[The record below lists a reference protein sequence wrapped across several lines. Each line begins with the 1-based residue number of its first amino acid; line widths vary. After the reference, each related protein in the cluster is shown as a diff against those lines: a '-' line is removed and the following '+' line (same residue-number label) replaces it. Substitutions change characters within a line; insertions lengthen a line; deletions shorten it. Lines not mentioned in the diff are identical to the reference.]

1 MAQFGSAAS
10 VSSPLA
16 ELDLAADGEG
26 SPALP
31 RAAPIA
37 GIGRTL
43 GFGIG
48 AHFLVALV
56 NVLATPLLLK
66 LMGEEAYG
74 LVTFFLVLQAWSLI
88 FDFGVSPTLARQ
100 LSRFRA
106 GAMVPAEAS
115 GLLAAAE
122 IIFIAGG
129 LTGGAAL
136 ALMSS
141 WLSIHW
147 LHSATLGQAQVAE
160 SLRLIAVVLVFRWL
174 NGLYQSALVGLER
187 QNTVNLVAAS
197 TVVIRYGVALAVL
210 FRLSHSP
217 IAFFAVQAIF
227 TALEAGLSRWL
238 LARALPRPP
247 AGVRP
252 AWRRLTREFRFALG
266 LTLASAATTLISQ
279 ADRLALSHAL
289 PLADY
294 GLFGLVMQVAAG
306 ITLVVPP
313 FVQAFQPR
321 LTGLMA
327 QERRKDFVQVY
338 RLALALI
345 LSLAVGVAGTIAAH
359 PDWVIWAWTG
369 RVGVAAY
376 LAPILTL
383 YAAGGAIS
391 AFLYVPFLL
400 QYAQGRVRL
409 HVIGNIAFALVW
421 VPAAVW
427 AAFAYGPMGTGVVW
441 LTGNALYL
449 TIWVPVIHRTLLS
462 ADERRGLDVGIW
474 LRAAVLAGLL
484 AATRLIPF
492 GHLSRPEA
500 FSGLAVIC
508 IATILIGAAM
518 SSEARAF
525 AAHTFARLRGRE
537 P

>member
-1 MAQFGSAAS
+1 M
-10 VSSPLA
+10 A

-26 SPALP
+26 APALP

-37 GIGRTL
+37 GLGRTL
-43 GFGIG
+43 TFGIG

-66 LMGEEAYG
+66 LMGAEAYG
-74 LVTFFLVLQAWSLI
+74 LVTFFLVLQGWSLI
-88 FDFGVSPTLARQ
+88 FDLGVSPTLARQ

-106 GAMVPAEAS
+106 GAMTPAEAA

-122 IIFIAGG
+122 TIFIAGG
-129 LTGGAAL
+129 LTGGGAL

-141 WLSIHW
+141 WLSVHW
-147 LHSATLGQAQVAE
+147 LHSATLGVAQVTT
-160 SLRLIAVVLVFRWL
+160 SLRLIAVLLVFRWI

-187 QNTVNLVAAS
+187 QNTVNVVAAS
-197 TVVIRYGVALAVL
+197 TVVIRYGVSLAVL
-210 FRLSHSP
+210 FRVSRSP
-217 IAFFAVQAIF
+217 IAFFATQAAF
-227 TALEAGLSRWL
+227 TALEAGVSRWL
-238 LARALPRPP
+238 LARAMPRHSS
-247 AGVRP
+247 GLRP
-252 AWRRLTREFRFALG
+252 AWRRLTREFRFAIG
-266 LTLASAATTLISQ
+266 LTLASAATTLIGQS
-279 ADRLALSHAL
+279 DRLALSHAL
-289 PLADY
+289 PLANF

-321 LTGLMA
+321 LTTLIA
-327 QERRKDFVQVY
+327 QERRADFVHVY

-345 LSLAVGVAGTIAAH
+345 LSLAVGIAGTIAAQ
-359 PDWVIWAWTG
+359 PYWVIWAWTG
-369 RVGVAAY
+369 RADAAAY

-391 AFLYVPFLL
+391 AFLFVPFLL

-409 HVIGNIAFALVW
+409 HVIGNITFAMVW

-427 AAFAYGPMGTGVVW
+427 AAFAYGPVGTGFVW
-441 LTGNALYL
+441 LTGNVLYL
-449 TIWVPVIHRTLLS
+449 LIWVPVIHRTLLS
-462 ADERRGLDVGIW
+462 TEERRGLDLGVWVRG
-474 LRAAVLAGLL
+474 AVLAGLL

-492 GHLSRPEA
+492 GAVSRPQA
-500 FSGLAVIC
+500 LLGLAVISV
-508 IATILIGAAM
+508 ATILIGSAL

-525 AAHTFARLRGRE
+525 AVHTLARLRRRE

>member
-1 MAQFGSAAS
+1 M
-10 VSSPLA
+10 A

-37 GIGRTL
+37 GLGSTL
-43 GFGIG
+43 TFGIG

-56 NVLATPLLLK
+56 NVLVTPLLLK
-66 LMGEEAYG
+66 LMGAEAYG

-106 GAMVPAEAS
+106 GAMSPSDAS

-129 LTGGAAL
+129 LVGATAL
-136 ALMSS
+136 ALLSG
-141 WLSIHW
+141 WLAGHW
-147 LHSATLGQAQVAE
+147 LHSSTLGLANVAL
-160 SLRLIAVVLVFRWL
+160 SLRLIAVVLTFRWI

-187 QNTVNLVAAS
+187 QNTVNLVAA
-197 TVVIRYGVALAVL
+197 TTMVIRYGVSLVVL
-210 FRLSHSP
+210 FKVSRSP
-217 IAFFAVQAIF
+217 TAFFATQAAF
-227 TALEAGLSRWL
+227 MALEAGVSRWL
-238 LARALPRPP
+238 LARAMPRH
-247 AGVRP
+247 AERVRP
-252 AWRRLTREFRFALG
+252 AWRRLTLQFRFALG

-279 ADRLALSHAL
+279 ADRLALSHTL
-289 PLADY
+289 PLASF

-306 ITLVVPP
+306 ITLVLPP
-313 FVQAFQPR
+313 FAQAFQPR
-321 LTGLMA
+321 LTALMA
-327 QERRKDFVQVY
+327 QGRRQDFTHVY
-338 RLALALI
+338 RLASALI
-345 LSLAVGVAGTIAAH
+345 FSLSIGIAGTIAAQ
-359 PDWVIWAWTG
+359 PYWVIWAWTG
-369 RVGVAAY
+369 RVDAARY

-391 AFLYVPFLL
+391 AFLFVPFML

-427 AAFAYGPMGTGVVW
+427 AAFVIGPVGTGVVW
-441 LTGNALYL
+441 LTGNVLYL
-449 TIWVPVIHRTLLS
+449 LVWVPVIHRNLLS
-462 ADERRGLDVGIW
+462 PAERRGLDLGMWIRGG
-474 LRAAVLAGLL
+474 LIAAML

-492 GHLSRPEA
+492 GVVSRPQA
-500 FSGLAVIC
+500 FLGLAVIS
-508 IATILIGAAM
+508 IATTLIAAGL

-525 AAHTFARLRGRE
+525 AVHSLARLRKQT

>member
-1 MAQFGSAAS
+1 MARFASAAS
-10 VSSPLA
+10 ESSPLA

-43 GFGIG
+43 GFGIS

-74 LVTFFLVLQAWSLI
+74 LVTFFIVLQAWSLI

-106 GAMVPAEAS
+106 GAMTGADAS

-129 LTGGAAL
+129 LAGGAAL
-136 ALMSS
+136 ALLSP
-141 WLSIHW
+141 WLSVHW
-147 LHSATLGQAQVAE
+147 LHSATLGAAQVTE
-160 SLRLIAVVLVFRWL
+160 CLQLIAVVLVFRWL

-187 QNTVNLVAAS
+187 QNTVNLIAAS

-210 FRLSHSP
+210 FRLSRSP

-227 TALEAGLSRWL
+227 TALEAGVSRWL
-238 LARALPRPP
+238 LARALPRPTT
-247 AGVRP
+247 GVRP
-252 AWRRLTREFRFALG
+252 AWGRLTLQFRFALG

-327 QERRKDFVQVY
+327 QDRRKDFVHVY

-345 LSLAVGVAGTIAAH
+345 LALAVGVAGTIAAH

-369 RVGVAAY
+369 RMGAARY
-376 LAPILTL
+376 LSPILTL

-409 HVIGNIAFALVW
+409 HVIGNIAIALVW
-421 VPAAVW
+421 VPAAIW
-427 AAFAYGPMGTGVVW
+427 AAFAFGPVGTGAVW
-441 LTGNALYL
+441 LIGNALYL
-449 TIWVPVIHRTLLS
+449 IVWVPVIHRSLLS
-462 ADERRGLDVGIW
+462 PEERRGLDLSIW
-474 LRAAVLAGLL
+474 VRGAVLASLL
-484 AATRLIPF
+484 AATRLIPY
-492 GHLSRPEA
+492 GQVSRPQA
-500 FSGLAVIC
+500 FAGLAVIC
-508 IATILIGAAM
+508 IATILIGAAL

-525 AAHTFARLRGRE
+525 AAHTYARVRGRE
-537 P
+537 S